1 MGKPVLVILG
11 RPNVGKSTLFNRIV
25 GRTAA
30 IVEDTPGVTRDRNYM
45 DAVYDERQFTVVD
58 TGGFFVE
65 HDDNIFTQIKE
76 QALFAIEEADVIV
89 HLLDGK
95 EGINPHDADLVEV
108 LRTSQKPVIWAVNK
122 IDGPTRE
129 DRLIDFFS
137 LGIEEPLPVSAANGY
152 NFDELMERV
161 VQYLPER
168 EVEEVDFP
176 KVAVV
181 GRPNAGKSTLVNT
194 LLGKK
199 RLLVSPV
206 PGTTRDSID
215 TVCSYYKK
223 KYLFIDTAG
232 IRRKDKH
239 GYTIE
244 RFAMIRALR
253 SIERADVC
261 VLLIDASEGLVSD
274 DQKIAGMI
282 HEKHKGCVIVLN
294 KWDLVEDPGK
304 AMKKLLATIED
315 KLWFFRHAPVLTASG
330 LEKKRTSKIFS
341 LVDQVAAE
349 RKKRIATAEL
359 NKIVQTLN
367 LPSYRGR
374 RVKIYYMTQFGTEP
388 PSFTL
393 FTNMPDGI
401 RNAHLRH
408 IESKLRERYGFSGT
422 PIRIFVRQRS

>member
-11 RPNVGKSTLFNRIV
+11 RPNVCKSTLFNRIV
-25 GRTAA
+25 GRQAA

-45 DAVYDERQFTVVD
+45 DAEYDDRQFTVVD

-65 HDDNIFTQIKE
+65 HDDNIFVQIKE
-76 QALFAIEEADVIV
+76 QALFAIEEADVII

-108 LRTSQKPVIWAVNK
+108 LRTSEKPVIWAVNK
-122 IDGPTRE
+122 IDGSTRE
-129 DRLIDFFS
+129 DRVLDFFS
-137 LGIEEPLPVSAANGY
+137 LGIEEPLPVSASNGY
-152 NFDELMERV
+152 QFDELMERV
-161 VQYLPER
+161 VKHLPER
-168 EVEEVDFP
+168 HEEAVDFP

-215 TVCSYYKK
+215 TVCTYYKR

-232 IRRKDKH
+232 IRRKDRH
-239 GYTIE
+239 GYSVE
-244 RFAMIRALR
+244 RFAMVRALR

-274 DQKIAGMI
+274 DQKIAGLI
-282 HEKHKGCVIVLN
+282 QDKLKGCVIVLN
-294 KWDLVEDPGK
+294 KWDLVDDPDK
-304 AMKKLLATIED
+304 RMKQLTAKIKD
-315 KLWFFRHAPVLTASG
+315 KLWFFQHAPVLTASG
-330 LEKKRTSKIFS
+330 LEKKRITKIFS

-349 RKKRIATAEL
+349 RKKRIPTAEL
-359 NKIVQTLN
+359 NKIVQDLN

-374 RVKIYYMTQFGTEP
+374 RVKVYYMTQFGIEP

-393 FTNMPDGI
+393 FTNMPEGI
-401 RNAHLRH
+401 RKSDTRH
-408 IESKLRERYGFSGT
+408 IEAKLRERYGFGGT
-422 PIRIFVRQRS
+422 PIRLYIRKRT